1 MVLELDLIILL
12 NKIYL
17 NKSFIEKMKIKT
29 NSINIKAN
37 LFLSFFLI
45 AIIGGFG
52 LLNVKK
58 TQANTPKPQ
67 PNTCACLSAGIM
79 GSNLLPSTYVKVTSE
94 EGCKKKCN
102 GGAGYYYI
110 NNGGNLIRHNN
121 TKDAASTKVV
131 STEDNSSSCNWTFH
145 PIDCIFLLLLRFM
158 GLLLSLAATIFGWI
172 MDPKNMLAIL
182 NNKAIYQTWALVRD
196 TLNIAFI
203 LVLLFSAFA
212 TIFQI
217 DKYSYKNILLK
228 LVLMALLVNFSYPIT
243 RFIIDFSNVLMYQIF
258 NNLGGGSGWFVNIAN
273 HGGLKNIIH
282 PSGDPG
288 LLYILSAVV
297 FVFILAITFLV
308 IAMLLVIRTIVLAM
322 LIIFSPVAFTGSIIP
337 ALAGKVGSWWDNL
350 FKYAF
355 FGPIMIFMIYV
366 AVSML
371 ANISTSITQS
381 NIQENAG
388 NQTIQVGLVSAISIF
403 SIPIIILWVGLGF
416 AQSLSIAGAGAV
428 TGQGK
433 KFAKWSGKNLGGV
446 RPAASWISKKSGV
459 TGGVKQKWNQFKS
472 SGPLGSVGQAQREA
486 KIASKLRV
494 LGAEE
499 QNMKQRAAELK
510 KNGIEGSELEKRAG
524 NGDIAAAYRL
534 AEDGKLDGDTLN
546 KVMGKTKNI
555 QIRNAILDKTSEK
568 RMDITLQYKLDN
580 NNNKATDDSTRKDD
594 WNNLV
599 DVARSEY
606 GKLTAEK
613 WAKQKDLA
621 KQFKNEIV
629 FTEATGAF
637 KKLHRSAQ
645 IEALKRMN
653 GSNASAIIT

>member
-1 MVLELDLIILL
+1 MR
-12 NKIYL
+12 
-17 NKSFIEKMKIKT
+17 
-29 NSINIKAN
+29 INIISKKLVLA
-37 LFLSFFLI
+37 FFVV
-45 AIIGGFG
+45 IIMAGFG
-52 LLNVKK
+52 LLKVEKV
-58 TQANTPKPQ
+58 QANTP
-67 PNTCACLSAGIM
+67 NTCSCITSYGLVGEVVGKTKPTMSSSKNDCANHCGGYGGYLYSNAKGILETVNF
-79 GSNLLPSTYVKVTSE
+79 SVE
-94 EGCKKKCN
+94 EMAEYEK
-102 GGAGYYYI
+102 AL
-110 NNGGNLIRHNN
+110 NN
-121 TKDAASTKVV
+121 
-131 STEDNSSSCNWTFH
+131 STEDDSCSWIRH
-145 PIDCIFLLLLRFM
+145 PVDCTFLLLLRFI

-182 NNKAIYQTWALVRD
+182 NNKAIYQAWALVRD

-258 NNLGGGSGWFVNIAN
+258 NNLGGGPGSFVDIAN
-273 HGGLKNIIH
+273 HGALKNIIH

-308 IAMLLVIRTIVLAM
+308 IAMLFVIRTIVLAI

-337 ALAGKVGSWWDNL
+337 ALSGKVGSWWDNL

-366 AVSML
+366 AVSIL
-371 ANISTSITQS
+371 TNISISITQA
-381 NIQENAG
+381 NIQKVAG
-388 NQTIQVGLVSAISIF
+388 SQTMQVGLVSAISIF

-446 RPAASWISKKSGV
+446 RPVTSWVAKKSGV
-459 TGGVKQKWNQFKS
+459 TGGAKQKWEQFKS

-486 KIASKLRV
+486 KIASKLGV

-580 NNNKATDDSTRKDD
+580 NNNKATDDPTRRDD
-594 WNNLV
+594 WNNLA

-606 GKLTAEK
+606 GKLTAEE

-621 KQFKNEIV
+621 KQFKNEVV

-637 KKLHRSAQ
+637 NNLHRSAQ

-653 GSNASAIIT
+653 GDNASAIIA